1 MSVSSR
7 VASMWTRKPARRRAT
22 KARRPKTR
30 TAAEGEPEARSAEVA
45 CMSAWSA
52 SAPESS
58 TAAKPS
64 STEVAHQPPRQPST
78 AAMGAGVTRSA
89 LVRPMRK
96 TCAPAGASASRPRIG
111 APGARVAMAASSSP
125 EIRVWPS
132 PPSLLAVR
140 RARSTRSSAAPRG
153 GARTMSRMEP
163 LPFRIERDRGRDGR
177 AALATQMIDADRFA
191 HAREPRFDKAER
203 DRAAQ
208 RRAHGARRY
217 VALRS
222 PRPALAARD
231 MRPGRQRRFARRNAQ
246 ADQLLAA
253 RILRDRHGERA
264 LADIFVVPRIAWTR
278 DPEIVRHGRPVG
290 VLADDDEAFLGAQD
304 HQRLEAEK
312 PGAERI
318 ELCGEAGAQGASAAR
333 GNRELIGA
341 VAGEAHPRDAERAAV
356 EGGGRKRHVRQAR
369 IVELQIEAASLDE
382 VARARAGDGE
392 RRPLGGRVVNGDAA
406 GVEAV
411 LPPQFEAH
419 ANRVRMAGRTRDEK
433 AVIGEAQGH
442 AVVEHDSILGQK
454 EAVADASGFQGRKA
468 IVAVEVGESGGVG
481 ADDLD

>member
-22 KARRPKTR
+22 NARRPKTR

-64 STEVAHQPPRQPST
+64 STEVAHQPPRQPS
-78 AAMGAGVTRSA
+78 A
-89 LVRPMRK
+89 
-96 TCAPAGASASRPRIG
+96 
-111 APGARVAMAASSSP
+111 VAMAASSSP

-153 GARTMSRMEP
+153 GARTISRMEP

-177 AALATQMIDADRFA
+177 AALATQMIDADCFA

-253 RILRDRHGERA
+253 RILRDRHGERP
-264 LADIFVVPRIAWTR
+264 LADIFVVP
-278 DPEIVRHGRPVG
+278 
-290 VLADDDEAFLGAQD
+290 
-304 HQRLEAEK
+304 
-312 PGAERI
+312 
-318 ELCGEAGAQGASAAR
+318 
-333 GNRELIGA
+333 
-341 VAGEAHPRDAERAAV
+341 
-356 EGGGRKRHVRQAR
+356 
-369 IVELQIEAASLDE
+369 
-382 VARARAGDGE
+382 
-392 RRPLGGRVVNGDAA
+392 
-406 GVEAV
+406 
-411 LPPQFEAH
+411 
-419 ANRVRMAGRTRDEK
+419 
-433 AVIGEAQGH
+433 
-442 AVVEHDSILGQK
+442 
-454 EAVADASGFQGRKA
+454 
-468 IVAVEVGESGGVG
+468 
-481 ADDLD
+481 